1 MGRAVEFPDAVNK
14 KISISNGKKITVIG
28 ETCSR
33 YERKFDGDKVKR
45 LKAQTS
51 DNISRLQVTL
61 PQTWHATCKNWRC
74 VRQLQRLTGVFL
86 KNVRP
91 IHRVARR

>member
-33 YERKFDGDKVKR
+33 YERKFYDEKVKR

-51 DNISRLQVTL
+51 DKFPDFRLHYPKLSPPLVKTGAA
-61 PQTWHATCKNWRC
+61 HASFSGS
-74 VRQLQRLTGVFL
+74 L
-86 KNVRP
+86 
-91 IHRVARR
+91 AYS

>member
-1 MGRAVEFPDAVNK
+1 MDVMGRAVEFLDAVNK

-28 ETCSR
+28 ETCSH

-51 DNISRLQVTL
+51 EKFPDFRLHYPKLDTPL
-61 PQTWHATCKNWRC
+61 
-74 VRQLQRLTGVFL
+74 VRTGAAYASFSGSL
-86 KNVRP
+86 
-91 IHRVARR
+91 AYS

>member
-1 MGRAVEFPDAVNK
+1 MGRAVEFSDAVNK

-33 YERKFDGDKVKR
+33 YERKFDDEKVKR

-51 DNISRLQVTL
+51 DKFPDFRLHYL
-61 PQTWHATCKNWRC
+61 KLGPALLK
-74 VRQLQRLTGVFL
+74 TGAAYASFSGSL
-86 KNVRP
+86 
-91 IHRVARR
+91 AYS